1 MVSRD
6 LADCAIHEVAPLIET
21 GEMSPVSLLA
31 ACLRRIETADPA
43 LHAFIAL
50 TADAAFDAARAAERE
65 IAQGNY
71 RGGLHGIPF
80 AVKDLL
86 DVEGLPT
93 TAGSLHLRDNVA
105 RATATVVERAVEA
118 GAILL
123 GKLHMVEFA
132 FGGWGTNARMGAP
145 RNPWDMRA
153 HRSPGGSSSGSG
165 VAVAAG
171 MVGFSLAS
179 DTGGSIRSPASMN
192 GIVGLKPTIS
202 SVSTHGA
209 FPLSQTLDS
218 IGPLARSVEDA
229 AIVFDAISGADPRDP
244 GTWCGPAPRLLP
256 ELRKPVGGMRLG
268 LVPDAQLPGVQPDII
283 EALHETARVF
293 RALGAEVVEL
303 SLPRRPL
310 DYCTGASH
318 IIRTEG
324 YANLGALMAQDR
336 GEFDPF
342 VRERVHAGNQ
352 GTAAEF
358 AARLIERRADMVAMR
373 AAMSGFDALLLPST
387 PIASPPLATIDEY
400 AMPLSDLTRF
410 VNYLGMCALAVPN
423 GVNGE
428 GMPLS
433 LQIVAPASREDILT
447 RLGWAF
453 ENATRWHERRPDL
466 SSLPA

>member
-6 LADCAIHEVAPLIET
+6 LADCAIHEVAPLIAS
-21 GEMSPVSLLA
+21 GAVSPVSLLA
-31 ACLRRIETADPA
+31 ACLRRIERADPA
-43 LHAFIAL
+43 LHAFLVLRAE
-50 TADAAFDAARAAERE
+50 AAHDAARAAERE
-65 IAQGNY
+65 IAGGNY

-105 RATATVVERAVEA
+105 HATATAVERAVAA
-118 GAILL
+118 GAIFL

-132 FGGWGTNARMGAP
+132 FGGWGTNAHLGAP
-145 RNPWDMRA
+145 RNPWDMRV

-171 MVGFSLAS
+171 MAAFSLAS

-192 GIVGLKPTIS
+192 GVVGLKPTIS
-202 SVSTHGA
+202 SVSTHGV
-209 FPLSQTLDS
+209 FPLSHTLDS

-229 AIVFDAISGADPRDP
+229 AIVFDAIAGPDPRDP
-244 GTWCGPAPRLLP
+244 GTWCGTAPRLLP
-256 ELRKPVGGMRLG
+256 ELRRPVAGMRLG
-268 LVPDAQLPGVQPDII
+268 LVPDEQLPGVQPEILK
-283 EALHETARVF
+283 ALHESARIF
-293 RALGAEVVEL
+293 RALGAEVREL
-303 SLPRRPL
+303 ALPRRPL
-310 DYCTGASH
+310 DYCAGASH
-318 IIRTEG
+318 IIRTDC
-324 YANLGALMAQDR
+324 YAHLAGLMAQDR

-342 VRERVHAGNQ
+342 VRERVLAGNR

-358 AARLIERRADMVAMR
+358 AATLIERRADM
-373 AAMSGFDALLLPST
+373 AAMGAAMAGFDALLLPST
-387 PIASPPLATIDEY
+387 PIASPPLSTIDEY

-410 VNYLGMCALAVPN
+410 VNYLGMCALSLPN

-433 LQIVAPASREDILT
+433 LQIVAPASREDIAV

-453 ENATRWHERRPDL
+453 ESATRWHERRPDL